1 MTRDVSSK
9 QAEKDYLRKS
19 GSGAWERVKPFSPP
33 GEQTLHESIRLI
45 HDFAVAA
52 HALQLRPGHRV
63 LDLGVGAGWTTEW
76 LRRLNV
82 KVVAVDISHDMLSV
96 GRQRVPAP
104 ALLVAGDLELLPFLT
119 GSFDRALCLNAL
131 HHLPDPAMALREVH
145 AALNAHGRLV
155 LIEPGAGHAHRDASL
170 RAVQEFG
177 VLEQELEVRH
187 LMRLCHDA
195 GFADVVVCPLAYVSD
210 EIQLSLD
217 DVTTWNS
224 WVRRTRPVRFMRKQW
239 TLIREL
245 LGTAKRGALF
255 EETLGIWVSRVL
267 ARHMSEQAVVIA
279 TKGSASAD
287 VPPYAA
293 ALEVVR
299 SGAGVAQNL
308 TVSCRN
314 VGSAVWRAG
323 GANRVQVGV
332 QLLDQSGSVI
342 DRDYARIALS
352 ADVEPTQRAVV
363 VCTVPTPAP
372 GLMLRIDLVAEDVTW
387 FETGAPTGV
396 VLRNEDR

>member
-1 MTRDVSSK
+1 MRRADNAK

-19 GSGAWERVKPFSPP
+19 GSAAWERVKPFSPA
-33 GEQTLHESIRLI
+33 GEQTLDESIRLI

-52 HALQLRPGHRV
+52 HALELKPGHQV

-104 ALLVAGDLELLPFLT
+104 AQLVAGDLEALPFMP

-131 HHLPDPAMALREVH
+131 HHLPDPAAALREVH
-145 AALNAHGRLV
+145 STLGEHGRLV
-155 LIEPGAGHAHRDASL
+155 LIEPGAGHSHRDTSL

-177 VLEQELEVRH
+177 VLERELEVRH
-187 LMRLCHDA
+187 LMRLCHEA
-195 GFADVVVCPLAYVSD
+195 GFNHVAVRPLSYVSD

-217 DVTTWNS
+217 QVATWNW

-239 TLIREL
+239 TLIQEL

-255 EETLGIWVSRVL
+255 EETLGMWVSRVL

-279 TKGSASAD
+279 AKGPASED

-293 ALEVVR
+293 TVEVVQ
-299 SGAGVAQNL
+299 SAPGAAPEL
-308 TVSCRN
+308 TKRCRN
-314 VGSAVWRAG
+314 VGSAISRARG
-323 GANRVQVGV
+323 GTRVQG
-332 QLLDQSGSVI
+332 GM
-342 DRDYARIALS
+342 R
-352 ADVEPTQRAVV
+352 
-363 VCTVPTPAP
+363 
-372 GLMLRIDLVAEDVTW
+372 
-387 FETGAPTGV
+387 
-396 VLRNEDR
+396 